1 MCMAIKMSFQR
12 MSKIPCYESPY
23 TLTGSIVETGLQEKP
38 KDICKDRIIGT
49 WKARNVEVS
58 Y

>member
-1 MCMAIKMSFQR
+1 MAVKMSFQR
-12 MSKIPCYESPY
+12 MSKNPCYESPY
-23 TLTGSIVETGLQEKP
+23 IFMGDIVETGLQEKP